1 MSKNNLKPI
10 ELVKINNGLD
20 YFSNIND
27 DNDDNDDNISRNSN
41 LSNQI
46 LISSISSSIKDKLSQ
61 NDKNES
67 IINYINNTLTSWEPI
82 NDNLETHLPEIQ
94 LPEIQLPEIQLPT
107 THLPE
112 IQLPEIQLP
121 EIQLPEIHLPEIQLP
136 TTHLPETQLLEI
148 QLPEIQLPGLQQ
160 EINQKSN
167 PISIIKDIKNIEIPI
182 PNVTF
187 TSEDLNE
194 IKSFT
199 TNLSNKN
206 KNFENLSSINSGS
219 EISYTTIAK
228 SQLPLEITKISKHIR
243 GVKKTNK
250 NKNKNENELDEVDYL
265 YNKIQDYIRYMN
277 IDRCN
282 YILVIVKA
290 IEIIENYHNET
301 EFDKKSTVIKAL
313 NRIVL
318 IDLNLSEFDQLLF
331 LSSIN
336 NIIEIIILCS
346 KNNKNCYK
354 NNNEVKHN
362 DDDFILAST
371 GQIIHSLIDKITTI
385 VIKKQYNADKLFVN
399 ICTITDILMIL
410 VNKYNY
416 ITSIEK
422 KIIVIQ
428 SFTKFITEKLEYI
441 IDLNKEKKQNLLYAL
456 NSVPIL
462 IDLFIALKNGKY
474 KINRKTINMELK
486 DSHFKNLFCLSKK
499 HDCN

>member
-1 MSKNNLKPI
+1 
-10 ELVKINNGLD
+10 
-20 YFSNIND
+20 
-27 DNDDNDDNISRNSN
+27 
-41 LSNQI
+41 
-46 LISSISSSIKDKLSQ
+46 
-61 NDKNES
+61 
-67 IINYINNTLTSWEPI
+67 
-82 NDNLETHLPEIQ
+82 
-94 LPEIQLPEIQLPT
+94 
-107 THLPE
+107 
-112 IQLPEIQLP
+112 
-121 EIQLPEIHLPEIQLP
+121 
-136 TTHLPETQLLEI
+136 
-148 QLPEIQLPGLQQ
+148 
-160 EINQKSN
+160 
-167 PISIIKDIKNIEIPI
+167 
-182 PNVTF
+182 
-187 TSEDLNE
+187 
-194 IKSFT
+194 
-199 TNLSNKN
+199 
-206 KNFENLSSINSGS
+206 
-219 EISYTTIAK
+219 
-228 SQLPLEITKISKHIR
+228 
-243 GVKKTNK
+243 
-250 NKNKNENELDEVDYL
+250 
-265 YNKIQDYIRYMN
+265 MN